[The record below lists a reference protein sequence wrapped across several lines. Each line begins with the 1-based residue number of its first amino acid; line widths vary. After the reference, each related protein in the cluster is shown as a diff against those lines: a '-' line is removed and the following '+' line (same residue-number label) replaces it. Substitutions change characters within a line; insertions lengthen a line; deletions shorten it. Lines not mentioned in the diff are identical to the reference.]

1 MAIKEI
7 KLDLTPRIRKLE
19 VYTKK
24 NILNKMLEG
33 NWSSSFRGRGMEFAG
48 FRSYNYDDDASQID
62 WKATLRAKE
71 TLVREYEIER
81 SVNTFFL
88 FDVSNSMLF
97 SSTGKLKCEY
107 AAELIDTMIYA
118 ILEAGDN
125 VGIGM
130 FTDKFAVKIEP
141 NMGHGMHYKIAQELL
156 NPKNYGGN
164 FDFEAVCKRTS
175 SFLKTNAMLII
186 VSDFLGL
193 KDNWYKYLNM
203 LSQNYEIIGI
213 MVRDPRDRE
222 LPENIGQYILQD
234 PYSMDKLKV
243 DMNKYRELY
252 REYVK
257 KEEFEIEKRFKGTKS
272 DFLKITTDEDFYD
285 PLLKFFRKRQ
295 YVQQKM

>member
-7 KLDLTPRIRKLE
+7 KLDLTPKIKKLE

-33 NWSSSFRGRGMEFAG
+33 NWSSAFRGRGMEFAG
-48 FRSYNYDDDASQID
+48 FRSYNYNDDASQID

-125 VGIGM
+125 VGMGM
-130 FTDKFAVKIEP
+130 FTDKFIVKIEP
-141 NMGHGMHYKIAQELL
+141 NMGHGMYYKITQELL
-156 NPKNYGGN
+156 NPENYGGN
-164 FDFEAVCKRTS
+164 FDFEAICKLTS
-175 SFLKTNAMLII
+175 TFLTTNAMLII
-186 VSDFLGL
+186 ISDFLGL
-193 KDNWYKYLNM
+193 NDNWYKYLNM
-203 LSQNYEIIGI
+203 LSQNYEVIGI
-213 MVRDPRDRE
+213 MVRDPRDSE
-222 LPENIGQYILQD
+222 LPEDIGQYILED
-234 PYSMDKLKV
+234 PYSREKMKV
-243 DMNKYRELY
+243 DMNKYRALY

-257 KEEFEIEKRFKGTKS
+257 KEEFEIEKRFKATKS
-272 DFLKITTDEDFYD
+272 DFLKIKTDEDFYD

-295 YVQQKM
+295 YVQQNM